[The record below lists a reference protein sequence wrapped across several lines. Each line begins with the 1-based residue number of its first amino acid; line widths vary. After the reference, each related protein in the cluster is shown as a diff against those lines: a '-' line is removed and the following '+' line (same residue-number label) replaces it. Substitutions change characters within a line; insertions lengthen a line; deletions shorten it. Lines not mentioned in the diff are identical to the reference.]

1 MTAPFGVMAAA
12 AAAAEAG
19 RKRPRDPDNDDD
31 SEDDLPPLPS
41 AHAPAPRDEPAWKT
55 ALATAGHFSIP
66 VQAAKRDDDGQAP
79 AEQRQRWE
87 YPQTQEERQRYAV
100 FRDLVSR
107 GCADRLI
114 VMGMIIKGRHAHFL
128 DHPSHPCRPFS
139 PHRFRVTGGSK
150 FGADY
155 LIYPGDPTLYHAQ
168 FCVRLCDHDAPLL
181 PALLASASRGSHQAR
196 KHLLLASL
204 APLGEVVYTTIG
216 PVEGFG

>member
-1 MTAPFGVMAAA
+1 MAAA

-41 AHAPAPRDEPAWKT
+41 AHAPAPKDEPAWKT

-66 VQAAKRDDDGQAP
+66 VQAGIREEDDGQAP

-107 GCADRLI
+107 G
-114 VMGMIIKGRHAHFL
+114 
-128 DHPSHPCRPFS
+128 
-139 PHRFRVTGGSK
+139 FRVTGGSK

-204 APLGEVVYTTIG
+204 APSGEVVYTTIG